1 MAERL
6 PLCKKTFQDKL
17 GERCFP
23 QRRACGEW
31 SPFEGNVERR
41 TVSFD
46 FANQTGQIPPGK
58 TLILRPRTM
67 AQTSLMLRPM
77 LVLSTISTKQ
87 KKAWPMLLFMKE
99 RRGGAEARSGLVIV
113 LNEQDEKCIEQ
124 TEFQR
129 GSIAGPLR
137 NFLDEH

>member
-6 PLCKKTFQDKL
+6 QLCKKAFQEKC

-23 QRRACGEW
+23 QRRDCGEW
-31 SPFEGNVERR
+31 SPSGSNVERS

-46 FANQTGQIPPGK
+46 FANQTEQVPFEMK
-58 TLILRPRTM
+58 LILRPRTM

-77 LVLSTISTKQ
+77 LILSTISTKQ
-87 KKAWPMLLFMKE
+87 EKAWSMLLFMKE

-113 LNEQDEKCIEQ
+113 LSEQDEKGIDQ

-129 GSIAGPLR
+129 GGIAGPLR
-137 NFLDEH
+137 NPFG